1 MGLWRI
7 VGQKRWFLATLR
19 GVNAAAVGLVFTA
32 VWKLWEMGRLTPE
45 KYSTANGGANGGG
58 GGGGG
63 NSSSGGS
70 ASLGSDAWL
79 VLITASA
86 YVGGAWFGVSPPVA
100 ILLGGALGVGRWGVV
115 DGVR

>member
-45 KYSTANGGANGGG
+45 KYGGADSGAGQGQDNG
-58 GGGGG
+58 
-63 NSSSGGS
+63 
-70 ASLGSDAWL
+70 ASLGGDPWL

-115 DGVR
+115 DGGR